1 MHLEALSYLNLN
13 AQIRANKTVIPIAR
27 IWANTETPGAG
38 EKISAKSEDKG
49 CKHRK
54 KPEILAK
61 IFFLKWM
68 GVEKTTPGG
77 KNRKK
82 PLCPSFPK

>member
-13 AQIRANKTVIPIAR
+13 AQIRPSKTVIPTAR

-38 EKISAKSEDKG
+38 EKISAKSKDTR

-61 IFFLKWM
+61 
-68 GVEKTTPGG
+68 
-77 KNRKK
+77 
-82 PLCPSFPK
+82 SFSV